1 MSMASMREFSR
12 GPHENNSFL
21 QQQGGVGKT
30 SLVYHLAYMF
40 AAKGVRTLAVDLDP
54 QANLTAM
61 FLPEHQLEFLWPEG
75 DHPQTIYGT
84 IQPILKGVGDI
95 VPSWIGAV
103 ADNLGLIPGD
113 LFLSRFEDKLSD
125 AWPRCHNRDESA
137 FRVMTAFFRIVQRA
151 MVDNDFHLALV
162 DVGPMAS
169 CDRVQLL

>member
-1 MSMASMREFSR
+1 MAYSALSNSYPRTATHQPTSSSMSMASMREFSR

-75 DHPQTIYGT
+75 DH
-84 IQPILKGVGDI
+84 
-95 VPSWIGAV
+95 
-103 ADNLGLIPGD
+103 
-113 LFLSRFEDKLSD
+113 
-125 AWPRCHNRDESA
+125 
-137 FRVMTAFFRIVQRA
+137 
-151 MVDNDFHLALV
+151 
-162 DVGPMAS
+162 
-169 CDRVQLL
+169 